1 MKTYKGF
8 ITKLPDKGIF
18 VFGSNTEGHHAGGAA
33 LMAVERFGAI
43 HGEPSGIQGQSYAI
57 PTVKAHIEKLSIGAI
72 QAHVQEFLDF
82 ARANP
87 DMEFYLTPI
96 GTGIAGFNIDEM
108 AMLFRE
114 GTTLDNLI
122 FPEEFVTYLE

>member
-8 ITKLPDKGIF
+8 IINLPDKGIF
-18 VFGSNTEGHHAGGAA
+18 VFGSNTEGRHAGGAA
-33 LMAVERFGAI
+33 LMAVERF
-43 HGEPSGIQGQSYAI
+43 
-57 PTVKAHIEKLSIGAI
+57 GAI

>member
-43 HGEPSGIQGQSYAI
+43 HGEPIGIQGQSYAI
-57 PTVKAHIEKLSIGAI
+57 PTVNTRIEKLPTRVI
-72 QAHVQEFLDF
+72 QAHVYKFLDF
-82 ARANP
+82 VRANP
-87 DMEFYLTPI
+87 DNNFHLTPI

-108 AMLFRE
+108 AMLFRD
-114 GTTLDNLI
+114 GITLNNLI
-122 FPEEFVTYLE
+122 FPEEFVPFLQ

>member
-1 MKTYKGF
+1 
-8 ITKLPDKGIF
+8 
-18 VFGSNTEGHHAGGAA
+18 
-33 LMAVERFGAI
+33 MAVERFGAI
-43 HGEPSGIQGQSYAI
+43 HGEPIGIQGQSYAI
-57 PTVKAHIEKLSIGAI
+57 PTVNTRIEKLPTRVI
-72 QAHVQEFLDF
+72 QAHVYKFLDF
-82 ARANP
+82 VRANP
-87 DMEFYLTPI
+87 DNNFHLTPI